1 MRVYNPD
8 TNEMTKGVP
17 AGSWLEKQETPLSKT
32 DSVALEVQMEK
43 EPASAEEEEDVPVRQ
58 QLVTEMGPAY
68 TLSPLG
74 GDGVAGDDSPDVDYV
89 LCQETS
95 PRDSPKVTGLKA
107 APSTEEPVTISDPHT
122 GEVFVAEPCGDPEQ
136 LKSGLTAYL
145 PGEEEKE
152 GVVKVF
158 DPRKAEL
165 AEAVPTESC
174 KEKLSAA
181 PSQREIAEKP
191 MEEEP
196 MDVSDRD
203 KTEEAPVTRQIVT
216 DQGPAY
222 TLRKAGQD
230 GVACK
235 DSPDVD
241 YVLSKQTSGAETPNV
256 TGVRAV
262 AKPQPL
268 LVSDPQTGEVFL
280 AEPTEDPE
288 EISQGKIAF
297 VPDDASKTIASRSTI
312 QRRDK

>member
-1 MRVYNPD
+1 
-8 TNEMTKGVP
+8 
-17 AGSWLEKQETPLSKT
+17 
-32 DSVALEVQMEK
+32 
-43 EPASAEEEEDVPVRQ
+43 
-58 QLVTEMGPAY
+58 
-68 TLSPLG
+68 
-74 GDGVAGDDSPDVDYV
+74 
-89 LCQETS
+89 
-95 PRDSPKVTGLKA
+95 
-107 APSTEEPVTISDPHT
+107 
-122 GEVFVAEPCGDPEQ
+122 
-136 LKSGLTAYL
+136 
-145 PGEEEKE
+145 
-152 GVVKVF
+152 
-158 DPRKAEL
+158 
-165 AEAVPTESC
+165 
-174 KEKLSAA
+174 
-181 PSQREIAEKP
+181 

-297 VPDDASKTIASRSTI
+297 VPDDALEDDSIKVYDPEKGQVTEGVPTKEWIALNPSYSVTPEPNLNLFDQIVTNFGPAFILNPVGDNEVPLDWEEFVLSPSNPMSVMYDTGDRKVPDERNVFLHDPRSG
-312 QRRDK
+312 KKYK